1 MRAEVLRDLFVRV
14 GPISVRRDVFP
25 YSDTSLQLLFQEV
38 RLVEHEDERCFL
50 QQLVRAY
57 RGEQLQRIIYPV
69 GPRIFFQVLV
79 KCADWCQEND
89 GRSYTGTGSA
99 MVPSVKAQAAMRSPK
114 QSTTR
119 IGRRRERILCDNIS
133 TYRLRNRVPTL
144 VADLWHH
151 RHRTTASCM

>member
-1 MRAEVLRDLFVRV
+1 MGERV
-14 GPISVRRDVFP
+14 DGT
-25 YSDTSLQLLFQEV
+25 Y
-38 RLVEHEDERCFL
+38 
-50 QQLVRAY
+50 
-57 RGEQLQRIIYPV
+57 
-69 GPRIFFQVLV
+69 LV

-144 VADLWHH
+144 VAVRSVGEKVSLDMSTLMGPGS
-151 RHRTTASCM
+151 RTETLT